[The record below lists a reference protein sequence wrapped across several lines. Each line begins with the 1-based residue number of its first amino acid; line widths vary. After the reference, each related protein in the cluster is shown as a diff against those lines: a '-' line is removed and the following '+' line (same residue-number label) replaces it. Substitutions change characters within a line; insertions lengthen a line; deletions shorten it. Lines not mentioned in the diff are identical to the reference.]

1 MTLEAAPDRN
11 LGHADRKL
19 STQQSLF
26 IPTFFFFFKKTGP
39 EQPSAGLKLLALPQP
54 HWCRDYRRTPHCQA
68 GPNLLTV
75 QMNEVFPLLFH
86 LLCYWSPDPGRMD
99 GVCSSWWLSLCAFL
113 RIFSFC
119 CLCTCHQ
126 GASLSFSVTTLAPFS
141 RLAAGCSRRKALKVV
156 STATAL

>member
-26 IPTFFFFFKKTGP
+26 IPTFFFFFFKKTGP

-99 GVCSSWWLSLCAFL
+99 GVCSSWWLSLCVCLFKNFFL
-113 RIFSFC
+113 
-119 CLCTCHQ
+119 LL
-126 GASLSFSVTTLAPFS
+126 SLYLSPGGELVLFRHYPGPLFQAGS
-141 RLAAGCSRRKALKVV
+141 RLL
-156 STATAL
+156 